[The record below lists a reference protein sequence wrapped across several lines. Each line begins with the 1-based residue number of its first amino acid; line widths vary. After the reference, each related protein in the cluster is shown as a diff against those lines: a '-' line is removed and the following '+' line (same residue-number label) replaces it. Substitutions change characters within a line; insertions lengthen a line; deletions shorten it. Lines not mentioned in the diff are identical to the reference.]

1 MKDRVAKKM
10 AEMLRTDTDHIVP
23 SIEKL
28 KKEIKKQKYEIKEIE
43 ERILV

>member
-1 MKDRVAKKM
+1 MKDKIVKKM
-10 AEMLRTDTDHIVP
+10 TEMLRTDIDHVIT

-43 ERILV
+43 ERISV